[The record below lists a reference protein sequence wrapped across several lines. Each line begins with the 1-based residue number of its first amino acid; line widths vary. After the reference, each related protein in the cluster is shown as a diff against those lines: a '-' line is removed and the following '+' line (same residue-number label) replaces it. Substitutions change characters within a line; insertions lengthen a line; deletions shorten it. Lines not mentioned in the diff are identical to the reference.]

1 MRRITILQVTL
12 QNQNHTEKIT
22 FSTPCVRSWKAV
34 LPSFAKNLK
43 VHLFIDHLA
52 HSSSSHHLQFR
63 RYRASFE
70 VLFFHSAHC
79 ISGNNHTEWLNTWW
93 VHSDVLWRIKS
104 TRNLSGKKIPLFGE
118 WGPFLFKLKQFRKKY
133 WCTFIMILMVSVT
146 LTCIHCQSQIPNAT
160 EILLHHSRTCKNVL
174 RLDYS
179 YKYVCC
185 SCDYRTFERTNIIRH
200 TRKHTGEKP
209 YKCSFCHFS
218 STTKGNL
225 DVHNKIKHL

>member
-22 FSTPCVRSWKAV
+22 FSTPCVRSRKAV

-93 VHSDVLWRIKS
+93 VHSDVL
-104 TRNLSGKKIPLFGE
+104 
-118 WGPFLFKLKQFRKKY
+118 
-133 WCTFIMILMVSVT
+133 
-146 LTCIHCQSQIPNAT
+146 
-160 EILLHHSRTCKNVL
+160 
-174 RLDYS
+174 
-179 YKYVCC
+179 
-185 SCDYRTFERTNIIRH
+185 
-200 TRKHTGEKP
+200 
-209 YKCSFCHFS
+209 
-218 STTKGNL
+218 
-225 DVHNKIKHL
+225 